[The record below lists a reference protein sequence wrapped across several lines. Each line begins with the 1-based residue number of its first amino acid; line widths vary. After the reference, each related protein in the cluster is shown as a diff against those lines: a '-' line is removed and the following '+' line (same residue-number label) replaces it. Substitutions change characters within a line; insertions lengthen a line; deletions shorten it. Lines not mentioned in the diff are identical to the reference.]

1 MKYKIN
7 TIIKQHIRKSDTI
20 LKLNISPKE
29 IMIGGDTDSIMSIIW
44 LPVFLFLI
52 LYGQK
57 IQLFMITRNIGKNLV
72 KLEKMKTDARNKV
85 LESLLEHGGE
95 KKYVEKRFDILLE
108 SFVIPPIAM
117 DPKGII
123 NKLEHLLD
131 TQEEILKSE
140 LQLLAKSANETQ
152 LTNLLNLLEVTLGLT
167 LMFKYIRHFY
177 ISGKKTGNAF
187 VLAQAQMILHAV
199 MEQAEAYH
207 AAIPSLKSGKPIGDT
222 IGPLITSKLKGDSK
236 STEIVKNTIV
246 NETSIEDRQI
256 FLIKAK
262 GPGGNVGKPGEAIKK
277 VIENNK
283 DIKLIITID
292 AALKLEG
299 EKTGEIA
306 EGVGAAI
313 GGPGIE
319 RYKIEETATKNK
331 IRYMALVSKMAEK
344 DAITEMKESTLK
356 SAEPLIEKVNQIIK
370 QHTKIKEKII
380 IAGIGN
386 TMGIE

>member
-1 MKYKIN
+1 
-7 TIIKQHIRKSDTI
+7 
-20 LKLNISPKE
+20 
-29 IMIGGDTDSIMSIIW
+29 MIGGNTDSIMSIIW
-44 LPVFLFLI
+44 LPIFLFLI

-57 IQLFMITRNIGKNLV
+57 IQLFMITRKIGKSLV

-85 LESLLEHGGE
+85 LETLLEHGGE
-95 KKYVEKRFDILLE
+95 KKYVEERFDRLLE
-108 SFVIPPIAM
+108 SFVIPPVAM

-140 LQLLAKSANETQ
+140 LQLLAKPANETQ
-152 LTNLLNLLEVTLGLT
+152 LTNLLNLLEVSLGLNI
-167 LMFKYIRHFY
+167 MFKYIRHFY

-187 VLAQAQMILHAV
+187 ILAQAQMILHAV

-207 AAIPSLKSGKPIGDT
+207 AAIPSLKSGKSIGDT

-319 RYKIEETATKNK
+319 RYKIEEMATINK
-331 IRYMALVSKMAEK
+331 IRYMALVSKMSEK

-356 SAEPLIEKVNQIIK
+356 SADLLIEKVNQIIK

-386 TMGIE
+386 TIGVE

>member
-1 MKYKIN
+1 
-7 TIIKQHIRKSDTI
+7 
-20 LKLNISPKE
+20 
-29 IMIGGDTDSIMSIIW
+29 
-44 LPVFLFLI
+44 
-52 LYGQK
+52 
-57 IQLFMITRNIGKNLV
+57 
-72 KLEKMKTDARNKV
+72 
-85 LESLLEHGGE
+85 
-95 KKYVEKRFDILLE
+95 
-108 SFVIPPIAM
+108 
-117 DPKGII
+117 
-123 NKLEHLLD
+123 
-131 TQEEILKSE
+131 
-140 LQLLAKSANETQ
+140 
-152 LTNLLNLLEVTLGLT
+152 
-167 LMFKYIRHFY
+167 
-177 ISGKKTGNAF
+177 
-187 VLAQAQMILHAV
+187 MILHAV

>member
-7 TIIKQHIRKSDTI
+7 TIIKQHIRKSDII

-152 LTNLLNLLEVTLGLT
+152 LTNLLNLLEVTLGLN

-277 VIENNK
+277 VIA
-283 DIKLIITID
+283 DL
-292 AALKLEG
+292 
-299 EKTGEIA
+299 
-306 EGVGAAI
+306 
-313 GGPGIE
+313 
-319 RYKIEETATKNK
+319 
-331 IRYMALVSKMAEK
+331 
-344 DAITEMKESTLK
+344 
-356 SAEPLIEKVNQIIK
+356 
-370 QHTKIKEKII
+370 
-380 IAGIGN
+380 
-386 TMGIE
+386 